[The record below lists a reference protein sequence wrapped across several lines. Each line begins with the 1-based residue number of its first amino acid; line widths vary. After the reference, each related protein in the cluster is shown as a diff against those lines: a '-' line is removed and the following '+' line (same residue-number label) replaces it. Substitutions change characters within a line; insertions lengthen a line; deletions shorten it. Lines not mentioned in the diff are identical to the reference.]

1 MIEIIIGHFERA
13 SELKTSSIYDQVD
26 DINFWTNVPSNKFFN
41 ISHLDHLRRIIRIR
55 KIYIVIK
62 PANFIKVSVR
72 TKPVS

>member
-13 SELKTSSIYDQVD
+13 SELITSSIYDQVD

-55 KIYIVIK
+55 KISIVIK

>member
-13 SELKTSSIYDQVD
+13 SELITSSLYDQVD
-26 DINFWTNVPSNKFFN
+26 DINFWTYVPSNKFFN
-41 ISHLDHLRRIIRIR
+41 ISHHDHLRRIIRIR

-62 PANFIKVSVR
+62 PANFFKVSVR